1 MKDEKVYIE
10 GYVVG
15 FLSGTDG
22 TREKKIQVASGEI
35 VSIDENFI
43 YKSIE
48 PQKVIVPQF
57 VADWYEENKDD
68 FEFNI
73 WDWTAFRNEPE
84 KLKNKEFNYWI
95 NDAEG
100 NPIQTLV
107 NMHQFGY
114 EVEKE
119 KRYLVR
125 FKGLNR
131 RYIILKY
138 DKYDK
143 TWFLG
148 GELEF
153 DFYKKYHTRQE
164 LEEDGFGWVFNCP
177 GIELEEI
184 EE

>member
-48 PQKVIVPQF
+48 PQKVTVPQF
-57 VADWYEENKDD
+57 VADWIEESKKHCKNVV
-68 FEFNI
+68 EFFKYKYPNTEMI
-73 WDWTAFRNEPE
+73 KWIESE
-84 KLKNKEFNYWI
+84 KRFDLIARAWL
-95 NDAEG
+95 D
-100 NPIQTLV
+100 
-107 NMHQFGY
+107 GY

>member
-48 PQKVIVPQF
+48 PQKVVVPQF
-57 VADWYEENKDD
+57 VADWIEEVKPAYTLFAAMEYGN
-68 FEFNI
+68 
-73 WDWTAFRNEPE
+73 
-84 KLKNKEFNYWI
+84 LKIDRWLDNNSNQEIFARAWL
-95 NDAEG
+95 D
-100 NPIQTLV
+100 
-107 NMHQFGY
+107 GY
-114 EVEKE
+114 ETEKE

>member
-1 MKDEKVYIE
+1 MNLQRLIERYKKMKANKKKMTSVDLVLKDLQSLDEPEKV
-10 GYVVG
+10 
-15 FLSGTDG
+15 
-22 TREKKIQVASGEI
+22 KI
-35 VSIDENFI
+35 
-43 YKSIE
+43 
-48 PQKVIVPQF
+48 PQF
-57 VADWYEENKDD
+57 VSEHIEWAKEEDFHLLGAMNAIATSGRKNLYEWFWDYDD
-68 FEFNI
+68 
-73 WDWTAFRNEPE
+73 
-84 KLKNKEFNYWI
+84 
-95 NDAEG
+95 
-100 NPIQTLV
+100 
-107 NMHQFGY
+107 NMELFARAWLDGY
-114 EVEKE
+114 EAEKE